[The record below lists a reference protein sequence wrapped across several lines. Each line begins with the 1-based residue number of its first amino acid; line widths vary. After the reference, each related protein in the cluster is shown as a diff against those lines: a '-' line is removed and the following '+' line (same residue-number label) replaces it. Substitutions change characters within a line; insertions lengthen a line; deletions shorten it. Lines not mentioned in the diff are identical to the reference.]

1 MRIDGAVPLPENLQT
16 PKTASAGSPAPQN
29 STASVGSGQDE
40 AQLSHDSG
48 TVQQLK
54 TMLSQVPEV
63 RQDRVDALRQ
73 AIGNGTYQV
82 SDQQL
87 SDAIGSA
94 LKIFG

>member
-1 MRIDGAVPLPENLQT
+1 MRIDGALPLPENLQT
-16 PKTASAGSPAPQN
+16 PQAANSGSPAAL
-29 STASVGSGQDE
+29 SSSASVESGQDQ
-40 AQLSHDSG
+40 AQLSRDSG

-73 AIGNGTYQV
+73 AIGNGSYQV

-87 SDAIGSA
+87 GDAIGSA

>member
-1 MRIDGAVPLPENLQT
+1 MRIDGALPLPENLQT
-16 PKTASAGSPAPQN
+16 SKTANSGSPAQHN
-29 STASVGSGQDE
+29 GSASVESGQDQ
-40 AQLSHDSG
+40 AQLSGNGG
-48 TVQQLK
+48 TVQQLT

-73 AIGNGTYQV
+73 AIGNGSYQV

-87 SDAIGSA
+87 GDAIGSA

>member
-1 MRIDGAVPLPENLQT
+1 MRIDGALPLPENLQT
-16 PKTASAGSPAPQN
+16 PKSANAGSPAPQ
-29 STASVGSGQDE
+29 SSSASVGSGQDQ
-40 AQLSHDSG
+40 AQLSANSG
-48 TVQQLK
+48 AVQQLK

-73 AIGNGTYQV
+73 AIGNGSYQV

-87 SDAIGSA
+87 GDAIGSA

>member
-1 MRIDGAVPLPENLQT
+1 MALFPFPKICKRS
-16 PKTASAGSPAPQN
+16 KTANSGSPTQQN
-29 STASVGSGQDE
+29 GSASVESGQDQ
-40 AQLSHDSG
+40 AQLSGNGG

-73 AIGNGTYQV
+73 AIGNGSYQV

-87 SDAIGSA
+87 GDAIGSA

>member
-16 PKTASAGSPAPQN
+16 PKTTNAGSPAPQN
-29 STASVGSGQDE
+29 GTASVGSGQDQ
-40 AQLSHDSG
+40 AQLSRDSG